1 MSCLKKISEN
11 SNLAFNSALNIFA
24 VPPTNVSVNRSF
36 FREILPLSTV
46 TQDGPFLFRLFS
58 DNLWTDLSRIYLH
71 LELSI
76 EKLDPLTNKWVA
88 IEEDTDTHIAPIQM
102 IGSTFIQ
109 QLIVSVGTTEVYNSG
124 ILYPYRS
131 YITNELSYPGA
142 VKRNFLASTGYYKE
156 QKHNDRNDESF
167 KKRCALFS
175 KGKKVQF
182 VTRLDF
188 DISNQELYLLNQIDV
203 LFTLYRARDELLLH
217 NLSDPAGDAVP
228 RYRLYLHDTMKL
240 YAKMIEVQPSL
251 NVSIYN
257 ALEKQPAT
265 YAVRKTEI
273 KSQYISAGRTEFDYN
288 AFSSTIPRR
297 LTLALVSHAAFNG
310 SPTNSPFNF
319 QPFSLRS
326 ISVHAGG
333 FIYPQVP
340 YALDFK
346 SGQSVRAFV
355 DMYEALG
362 LANTDRSFDIS
373 LDQYN
378 NGWTFIV
385 IPLTSTLDDSC
396 GFELLRSG
404 TTTIRLQ
411 FSEPIPVGGVELL
424 VLGEFDQMVLID
436 YNRRVISDST
446 LG

>member
-1 MSCLKKISEN
+1 M
-11 SNLAFNSALNIFA
+11 
-24 VPPTNVSVNRSF
+24 
-36 FREILPLSTV
+36 
-46 TQDGPFLFRLFS
+46 
-58 DNLWTDLSRIYLH
+58 
-71 LELSI
+71 ELSI
-76 EKLDPLTNKWVA
+76 EKLDPLTNKWES
-88 IEEDTDTHIAPIQM
+88 IDDTNTHIAPIQM

-109 QLIVSVGTTEVYNSG
+109 QLIASVGTTEVYNSG

-142 VKRNFLASTGYYKE
+142 VKQNFLASTGYYKE
-156 QKHNDRNDESF
+156 QKQNIRDDESF
-167 KKRCALFS
+167 QKRCALFS
-175 KGKKVQF
+175 NGKKVQLI
-182 VTRLDF
+182 TRLDF

-217 NLSDPAGDAVP
+217 NLADPPAVGGAPPP

-257 ALEKQPAT
+257 ALERQPAT

-297 LTLALVSHAAFNG
+297 LTIALVAHAAFNG
-310 SPTNSPFNF
+310 GLSLSPFNF
-319 QPFSLRS
+319 QPFALRS
-326 ISVHAGG
+326 VSVHAGG

-346 SGQSVRAFV
+346 SGQSVRAYV

-362 LANTDRSFDIS
+362 VANTDRSFDITM
-373 LDQYN
+373 DQFN

-404 TTTIRLQ
+404 TTTLRLQ
-411 FSEPIPVGGVELL
+411 FSEPIPTGGAELL
-424 VLGEFDQMVLID
+424 VLGEFDQMVMID
-436 YNRRVISDST
+436 YN
-446 LG
+446 